1 MTEIHDTQY
10 VYVVT
15 EFGCNSSHNDMY
27 PPTVMVYKS
36 KIEAY
41 ECYNAIKKTL
51 YSYDPDYPF
60 KVHEYTYPNGES
72 AIQDGDDVKRPQG
85 VSIQYAQILERPKE
99 K

>member
-1 MTEIHDTQY
+1 MTESHETQY

-27 PPTVMVYKS
+27 PPSVKVFKS
-36 KIEAY
+36 KTEAY
-41 ECYNAIKKTL
+41 EYYNSIKKTL
-51 YSYDPDYPF
+51 YSDDPDYPI
-60 KVHEYTYPNGES
+60 KVHEYTYATCES

-85 VSIQYAQILERPKE
+85 VSIEGVPILERPKE

>member
-1 MTEIHDTQY
+1 MTESHEIQF

-27 PPTVMVYKS
+27 PPHVTVFKS
-36 KIEAY
+36 KTEAHEY
-41 ECYNAIKKTL
+41 YNSIKKSL
-51 YSYDPDYPF
+51 YSEDPDYPIR
-60 KVHEYTYPNGES
+60 VHEYTYATCES

-85 VSIQYAQILERPKE
+85 VAIEVVRILERPKE